1 MEITSLYVGLY
12 FLAFLL
18 HLTTCKV
25 ENQNDWNGS
34 INNQYHIQTDEGDER
49 YFKYQTKSGQY
60 RKEKRLQDG
69 TVIGTYGW
77 IDPNGYLRLR
87 DYVADKQGYRI
98 VKTKLIYVGDKS
110 KDEIPT
116 KSINEKFLSSENGP
130 QEELNNNYIPR
141 RPNAHHPS
149 QLGHEN
155 SKASAPLLY
164 SSSKPPLAHILT
176 DSSSGSYNVQPQSD
190 ITSQYETNNKYSNDD
205 FGIAQVSS
213 SPLLTTSPFR
223 PLTVSPLPP
232 SNYYYSDDLNDNL
245 FLKSTNPETLQVLA
259 PPPPIYYTAL
269 PSNSREI
276 RRNFITTDNVNN
288 NNNNNRG
295 YVGNDKEEEE
305 SPQPYDGI
313 STVENGFRYFLPRH
327 YHEETQRKDKE
338 ERVGSFGYIDPFGIR
353 RVIYYNSSPGKGFV
367 HKKNNRYVGFSA
379 TPYDPRP
386 KTNIEKHYS
395 TFFFE

>member
-1 MEITSLYVGLY
+1 M
-12 FLAFLL
+12 
-18 HLTTCKV
+18 
-25 ENQNDWNGS
+25 
-34 INNQYHIQTDEGDER
+34 
-49 YFKYQTKSGQY
+49 
-60 RKEKRLQDG
+60 
-69 TVIGTYGW
+69 
-77 IDPNGYLRLR
+77 
-87 DYVADKQGYRI
+87 
-98 VKTKLIYVGDKS
+98 
-110 KDEIPT
+110 
-116 KSINEKFLSSENGP
+116 SSENGP

-213 SPLLTTSPFR
+213 SPLLTPSPFR

-276 RRNFITTDNVNN
+276 RRNFITTDNV

-386 KTNIEKHYS
+386 KSIK
-395 TFFFE
+395 

>member
-1 MEITSLYVGLY
+1 MAKKKKEKSQGN
-12 FLAFLL
+12 
-18 HLTTCKV
+18 
-25 ENQNDWNGS
+25 ENGKWGRGEVKE
-34 INNQYHIQTDEGDER
+34 DEGGR
-49 YFKYQTKSGQY
+49 
-60 RKEKRLQDG
+60 
-69 TVIGTYGW
+69 
-77 IDPNGYLRLR
+77 
-87 DYVADKQGYRI
+87 
-98 VKTKLIYVGDKS
+98 VGGEGK
-110 KDEIPT
+110 KI
-116 KSINEKFLSSENGP
+116 
-130 QEELNNNYIPR
+130 
-141 RPNAHHPS
+141 
-149 QLGHEN
+149 
-155 SKASAPLLY
+155 
-164 SSSKPPLAHILT
+164 
-176 DSSSGSYNVQPQSD
+176 
-190 ITSQYETNNKYSNDD
+190 
-205 FGIAQVSS
+205 
-213 SPLLTTSPFR
+213 
-223 PLTVSPLPP
+223 
-232 SNYYYSDDLNDNL
+232 L

-276 RRNFITTDNVNN
+276 RRNFITTDNVN

-386 KTNIEKHYS
+386 KSIK
-395 TFFFE
+395 